1 MEITAPPDQ
10 PATRPEAARLRL
22 AAMMLGAGVMHFVAP
37 KFFED
42 IVPKWAGNAKFHVVW
57 SGVGELLAGTLL
69 VVPATRRVGAWLALV
84 LLVLVYPAN
93 VQMAIDAGKPRDAE
107 SLIVWLRLPLQFP
120 MFRAAWRQTR

>member
-1 MEITAPPDQ
+1 MEITAPTDQ
-10 PATRPEAARLRL
+10 LASRQEAARLRL
-22 AAMMLGAGVMHFVAP
+22 AAMLFGVGVMHFVAP

-57 SGVGELLAGTLL
+57 SGMAELLAGVLL
-69 VVPATRRVGAWLALV
+69 AVPSTRRVGAWLALV

-93 VQMAIDAGKPRDAE
+93 IQMAIDAGKPKDAE